1 MKKLHIVF
9 INVMLMGLITASS
22 CLPAQDTLK
31 ILTYN
36 IQGMKPGTQPGMRL
50 AFIIEKIIELDPDI
64 IGLQEVNEDVSGSGL
79 DNQGMAITKALSD
92 NTGLDYHYYQEFT
105 HKSWDNQFNEYIGI
119 ISKYPVEEEGY
130 QQLATGVFPRKAI
143 WNFINTPMGM
153 INFYCTHLSYNSQ
166 SVRLQQVEQIDA
178 FIEETNQTYEA
189 DANILCGD
197 FNDIPASGPVTYLT
211 NPGPDGYYF
220 DAYRVA
226 NPGLPGFTVPSDDP
240 ERRIDYIFYTN
251 LSYISVEKAKV
262 VMEGEIFSGQYRSDH
277 LGVLCIIRKNNS
289 AVGEPG
295 SGPSANKLFRLTPV
309 YPNPCQSNT
318 TIEFDLFNEDHV
330 LVCLY
335 DLTGR
340 EIRVLKDEVMPAGNH
355 KIKVNTRELNN
366 QVLYYQVQVENIV
379 ENGKL
384 VIMH

>member
-1 MKKLHIVF
+1 M
-9 INVMLMGLITASS
+9 
-22 CLPAQDTLK
+22 
-31 ILTYN
+31 
-36 IQGMKPGTQPGMRL
+36 
-50 AFIIEKIIELDPDI
+50 DI
-64 IGLQEVNEDVSGSGL
+64 RGSGFY
-79 DNQGMAITKALSD
+79 NQLLAITKALSD
-92 NTGLDYHYYQEFT
+92 HTGLDYHYTQEFT

-119 ISKYPVEEEGY
+119 ISKYPVEEEGF
-130 QQLATGVFPRKAI
+130 QQLATGVFPRKVI
-143 WNFINTPMGM
+143 WNYINTPMGM

-178 FIEETNQTYEA
+178 FIEEISQAYEA
-189 DANILCGD
+189 DAIILCGD
-197 FNDIPASGPVTYLT
+197 FNDIPTSGPVTYLT
-211 NPGPDGYYF
+211 NPGPDTYYY
-220 DAYRVA
+220 DSYRVA

-251 LSYISVEKAKV
+251 LSNIRVNKSKV
-262 VMEGEIFSGQYRSDH
+262 VMEGEIASGLYRSDH
-277 LGVLCIIRKNNS
+277 LGVLSIISKSNNS
-289 AVGEPG
+289 VGEPG
-295 SGPSANKLFRLTPV
+295 HSPSVNKLFRLTPV

-335 DLTGR
+335 DLTGK
-340 EIRVLKDEVMPAGNH
+340 EIRVLRDEVMPAGNH
-355 KIKVNTRELNN
+355 KIEVNTREIDN